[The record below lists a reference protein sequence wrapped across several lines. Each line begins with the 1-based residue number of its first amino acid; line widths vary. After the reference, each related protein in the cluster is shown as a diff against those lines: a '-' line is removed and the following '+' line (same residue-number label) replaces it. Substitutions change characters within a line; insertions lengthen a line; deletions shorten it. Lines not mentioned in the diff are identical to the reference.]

1 MTIGAIIALTATVV
15 IIAVMAYAARCE
27 YDMRKARKSFGPEY
41 DRVRAQYGGA
51 HATNRELAR
60 RTQMYDE
67 LRLEPVS
74 ADDQDFYAASWEHVQ
89 GGFLDDPA
97 AALGSAEQLVARLL
111 AARGYPVEDRDLQM
125 ALLSVQHGD
134 TVAGY
139 RQAAWAGERLR
150 ANPTRVT
157 TEQMR
162 TALMEYQTFFA
173 DLLAAPG
180 AVASRRSQETEV
192 AP

>member
-1 MTIGAIIALTATVV
+1 MNTGVIIAIIAPAI
-15 IIAVMAYAARCE
+15 IIAVVVYAARRE
-27 YDMRKARKSFGPEY
+27 HDMRRARKSFGPEY
-41 DRVRAQYGGA
+41 DRVWRQYGGA
-51 HATNRELAR
+51 RATKRELAR
-60 RTQMYDE
+60 RTQLYRE

-74 ADDQDFYAASWEHVQ
+74 VEDQDFYAASWERVH
-89 GGFLDDPA
+89 GGFHDDPA
-97 AALGSAEQLVARLL
+97 AALDSAEQLVARLL
-111 AARGYPVEDRDLQM
+111 AARGYPAEDRDLQL

-150 ANPTRVT
+150 VNPARVT

-162 TALMEYQTFFA
+162 AALMEYQTFFA

-180 AVASRRSQETEV
+180 AAAARRGRESEV
-192 AP
+192 SP